1 MGILK
6 MKSIAVAQPIPA
18 NKSVNTATK
27 LAEKANSKCMSSITV
42 GNPNAL
48 KNVYSATKT
57 AIV

>member
-1 MGILK
+1 
-6 MKSIAVAQPIPA
+6 MKFIAVAQPIPA
-18 NKSVNTATK
+18 NKNVNIATK

-42 GNPNAL
+42 GNPNAM

>member
-1 MGILK
+1 
-6 MKSIAVAQPIPA
+6 MKFTAVAQPIPA
-18 NKSVNTATK
+18 NKNVNIATK
-27 LAEKANSKCMSSITV
+27 HAEKANSKCMSSIIV